1 MHLINDL
8 ALKGLSTNYK
18 RELIKELKACV
29 RLEMAFQR
37 DLKVAAKVLKAQNA
51 QVRREVAI
59 AKAKA
64 KLEKLLAPV
73 GSKALKANRKP
84 SKAVVTVGVGAQV

>member
-1 MHLINDL
+1 MSLVNDL
-8 ALKGLSTNYK
+8 SLKGLSTNSK
-18 RELIKELKACV
+18 RALIKELKEAV

-51 QVRREVAI
+51 QVRKEVAI
-59 AKAKA
+59 AKARA

-84 SKAVVTVGVGAQV
+84 SKGIVVSGAVQV

>member
-1 MHLINDL
+1 MSLVNDFS
-8 ALKGLSTNYK
+8 LKGLSTNSK
-18 RELIKELKACV
+18 RALIKELKEAV

-51 QVRREVAI
+51 QVRKEVAI
-59 AKAKA
+59 AKARA

-73 GSKALKANRKP
+73 GSKAIKANRKP
-84 SKAVVTVGVGAQV
+84 SKGIVVSGAVQV

>member
-1 MHLINDL
+1 MSLVNDL
-8 ALKGLSTNYK
+8 SLKGLSTNSK
-18 RELIKELKACV
+18 RALIKELKEAV

-51 QVRREVAI
+51 QLRKEVAI
-59 AKAKA
+59 AKARA

-73 GSKALKANRKP
+73 GSKAIKANRKP
-84 SKAVVTVGVGAQV
+84 SKAIVVSGTAQV

>member
-1 MHLINDL
+1 MSVIQNLGI
-8 ALKGLSTNYK
+8 KGLSTSAK
-18 RELIKELKACV
+18 RELIKELKEAV

-51 QVRREVAI
+51 QVRKEVAI
-59 AKAKA
+59 AKARA

-84 SKAVVTVGVGAQV
+84 SKGIVVSGAVQV

>member
-1 MHLINDL
+1 MSLVNDL
-8 ALKGLSTNYK
+8 SLKGLSTNSK
-18 RELIKELKACV
+18 RALIKELKEAV

-51 QVRREVAI
+51 QLRKEVAI
-59 AKAKA
+59 NKARA

-73 GSKALKANRKP
+73 GSKAIKANRKP
-84 SKAVVTVGVGAQV
+84 SKAIVVSGTAQV

>member
-1 MHLINDL
+1 MSVIQNLGI
-8 ALKGLSTNYK
+8 KGLSTSAK
-18 RELIKELKACV
+18 RELIKELKEAI

-51 QVRREVAI
+51 QLRKEVAI
-59 AKAKA
+59 NKARA

-73 GSKALKANRKP
+73 GSKAIKANRKP
-84 SKAVVTVGVGAQV
+84 SKAIVVSGVAQV

>member
-1 MHLINDL
+1 MSLVNDL
-8 ALKGLSTNYK
+8 SLKGLSTNSK
-18 RELIKELKACV
+18 RALIRELKEAV

-51 QVRREVAI
+51 QLRKEAAI
-59 AKAKA
+59 AKARA

-73 GSKALKANRKP
+73 GSKAIKANRKP
-84 SKAVVTVGVGAQV
+84 SKAIVVSGAVQV

>member
-1 MHLINDL
+1 MSLVNDL
-8 ALKGLSTNYK
+8 SLKGLSTNSK
-18 RELIKELKACV
+18 RALIKELKEAV

-51 QVRREVAI
+51 QLRKEVAI
-59 AKAKA
+59 AKARA

-84 SKAVVTVGVGAQV
+84 SKAVVTSGAVQV

>member
-1 MHLINDL
+1 MSLVNDL
-8 ALKGLSTNYK
+8 SLKGLSTNSK
-18 RELIKELKACV
+18 RALIKELKEAI

-51 QVRREVAI
+51 QLRKEVAI
-59 AKAKA
+59 AKARA

-73 GSKALKANRKP
+73 GSKAIKANRKP
-84 SKAVVTVGVGAQV
+84 SKAVVVSGTAQV

>member
-1 MHLINDL
+1 MSLVNDL
-8 ALKGLSTNYK
+8 SLKGLSTNSK
-18 RELIKELKACV
+18 RALIKELKEAV

-51 QVRREVAI
+51 QLRKEVAI
-59 AKAKA
+59 AKARA

-73 GSKALKANRKP
+73 GSKAIKANRKP
-84 SKAVVTVGVGAQV
+84 SKAVVVSGTAQV

>member
-1 MHLINDL
+1 MSLVNDL
-8 ALKGLSTNYK
+8 SLKGLSTNSK
-18 RELIKELKACV
+18 RALIKELKEAI

-51 QVRREVAI
+51 QLRKEVAI
-59 AKAKA
+59 AKARA

-73 GSKALKANRKP
+73 GSKAIKANRKP
-84 SKAVVTVGVGAQV
+84 SKAIVVSGTVQV

>member
-1 MHLINDL
+1 MSLVNDL
-8 ALKGLSTNYK
+8 SLKGLSTNSK
-18 RELIKELKACV
+18 RALIKELKEAI

-51 QVRREVAI
+51 QLRKEVAI
-59 AKAKA
+59 AKARA

-73 GSKALKANRKP
+73 GSKAIKANRKP
-84 SKAVVTVGVGAQV
+84 SKAIVVSGTAQV

>member
-1 MHLINDL
+1 MSLVNDL
-8 ALKGLSTNYK
+8 SLKGLSTNSK
-18 RELIKELKACV
+18 RALIKELKEAI

-51 QVRREVAI
+51 QLRKEAAI
-59 AKAKA
+59 AKARA

-73 GSKALKANRKP
+73 GSKAIKANRKP
-84 SKAVVTVGVGAQV
+84 SKAVVVSGTAQV

>member
-1 MHLINDL
+1 MSLVNDL
-8 ALKGLSTNYK
+8 SLKGLSTNSK
-18 RELIKELKACV
+18 RALIRELKEAV

-51 QVRREVAI
+51 QLRKEAAI
-59 AKAKA
+59 AKARA

-73 GSKALKANRKP
+73 GSKAIKANRKP
-84 SKAVVTVGVGAQV
+84 SKAVVVSGTAQV